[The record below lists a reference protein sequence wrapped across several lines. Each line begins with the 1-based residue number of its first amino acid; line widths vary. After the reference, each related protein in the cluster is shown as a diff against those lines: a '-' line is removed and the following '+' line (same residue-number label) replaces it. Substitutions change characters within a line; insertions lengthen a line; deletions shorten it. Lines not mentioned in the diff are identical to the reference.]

1 MIEKVT
7 NVLSAWGMGFLLAA
21 ISVAIFNN
29 VVPGFYMHIFA
40 EKMVSLSF
48 LLYVCVVA
56 PIGEEF
62 VFRYIPLTLLR
73 KTDLFEDNKWIFVTI
88 LAIVFGYS
96 HGGYF
101 NIFIQGIP
109 GFFFGW
115 VYIKNGMSYPSAV
128 ITHSLYN
135 FVLSVVF
142 PNI

>member
-73 KTDLFEDNKWIFVTI
+73 KTDLFEDNK
-88 LAIVFGYS
+88 
-96 HGGYF
+96 
-101 NIFIQGIP
+101 
-109 GFFFGW
+109 
-115 VYIKNGMSYPSAV
+115 
-128 ITHSLYN
+128 
-135 FVLSVVF
+135 
-142 PNI
+142 